1 MTTGNSTADSNI
13 NNTQSANQPQ
23 SQPEP
28 PSPHQLS
35 AKSAFCIA
43 GLVILVMGV
52 TMIHFGWVP
61 HLSLILVICLL
72 LLIGVIRGI
81 SFQEMQARMADG
93 VMSGIGAIYLFF
105 FIGLMVAALMMSGAI
120 PTLMYFG
127 FEIISPRYY
136 YISAFVLTSII
147 GIALGSSLTTVAT
160 LGVAFISMS
169 QAFDANIAI
178 AAGAVVSGAFFGDKM
193 SPLSD
198 TGTIASSVVGI
209 DLFEH
214 LRNMMYTTVPAWV
227 ISVLLFW
234 ALSGQTHSAN
244 LSQVVLLQNQLID
257 SGLVHTHAV
266 LPFVVLV
273 LLALLR
279 VNAIY
284 TIICTII
291 AALIVTYTHS
301 SPTLEQLGG
310 YLFGGYA
317 PAESLELGKVGG
329 MLSRGGVQSM
339 FFTQTIVI
347 LALSLGGLLKILGI
361 LPALL
366 GGVRDHLT
374 TAGQAIFAAAMSALS
389 INVLIGEQ
397 YLSIL
402 LSGTTFRS
410 TFERLQLH
418 PKNLSRTIEDAGTV
432 INPLVPWSV
441 CGVFISQALG
451 VPVLEYL
458 PYAFFCY
465 LSLLLTIAF
474 GFSGLTISRIG
485 R

>member
-1 MTTGNSTADSNI
+1 MSTDSP
-13 NNTQSANQPQ
+13 THS
-23 SQPEP
+23 SQLDPK
-28 PSPHQLS
+28 L
-35 AKSAFCIA
+35 AFLMA
-43 GLVILVMGV
+43 GIVLLIMGV
-52 TMIHFGWVP
+52 TMISFGWVP
-61 HLSLILVICLL
+61 HLSLLLAICFLL
-72 LLIGVIRGI
+72 LMGMMRGLSFNHLQSEMAAGV
-81 SFQEMQARMADG
+81 
-93 VMSGIGAIYLFF
+93 VSGSGAIYLFF

-127 FEIISPRYY
+127 FELISPRFY

-160 LGVAFISMS
+160 LGVAFIGMS
-169 QAFDANIAI
+169 NAFDANVAI

-214 LRNMMYTTVPAWV
+214 LRNMMYTTVPAW
-227 ISVLLFW
+227 IITVLLFW
-234 ALSGQTHSAN
+234 MLSGETHAGN
-244 LSQVVLLQNQLID
+244 FYQVTVLQGQLIE
-257 SGLVHTHAV
+257 SGLVHSYAV

-273 LLALLR
+273 VLALLR

-291 AALIVTYTHS
+291 SALVITYIHS
-301 SPTLEQLGG
+301 SPSIEQLGG
-310 YLFGGYA
+310 YLFAGYA
-317 PAESLELGKVGG
+317 PADDLELGEVGG
-329 MLSRGGVQSM
+329 MLSRGGIQSM

-347 LALSLGGLLKILGI
+347 LALSLGGLLKTLGI

-366 GGVRDHLT
+366 AGMRDKLT

-402 LSGTTFRS
+402 LSGTAFRP
-410 TFERLQLH
+410 TFERLSLH

-441 CGVFISQALG
+441 CGVFISQALE

-465 LSLLLTIAF
+465 LSLLLTVFF
-474 GFSGLTISRIG
+474 GFSGLTIQKVKKSAA
-485 R
+485 

>member
-1 MTTGNSTADSNI
+1 MAPQTL
-13 NNTQSANQPQ
+13 TQFSSGVAVIISA
-23 SQPEP
+23 
-28 PSPHQLS
+28 
-35 AKSAFCIA
+35 I
-43 GLVILVMGV
+43 VITIMGV
-52 TMIHFGWVP
+52 TMIGFGWVP
-61 HLSLILVICLL
+61 HLSLILAICILL
-72 LLIGVIRGI
+72 AIGLYKGLTFN
-81 SFQEMQARMADG
+81 SMQAQMAAG

-127 FEIISPRYY
+127 FELISPEFY

-147 GIALGSSLTTVAT
+147 GIALGSSLTTAAT
-160 LGVAFISMS
+160 LGVAFIGMS
-169 QAFDANIAI
+169 NAFDANIAI

-198 TGTIASSVVGI
+198 TCTIASSVVGI
-209 DLFEH
+209 DLFAH
-214 LRNMMYTTVPAWV
+214 IRNMMYTTVPAWILTV
-227 ISVLLFW
+227 ILFW
-234 ALSGQTHSAN
+234 LFSEQTVN
-244 LSQVVLLQNQLID
+244 VDLSQVTVLQSQLIN
-257 SGLVHTHAV
+257 SGLVYYYAV
-266 LPFVVLV
+266 LPFLV
-273 LLALLR
+273 LIGLAIGR

-284 TIICTII
+284 TIICTTIT
-291 AALIVTYTHS
+291 ALIITYLHS
-301 SPTLEQLGG
+301 SPSFEQLGG
-310 YLFGGYA
+310 YLFAGYK
-317 PAESLELGKVGG
+317 PAETLALGEVGG

-347 LALSLGGLLKILGI
+347 LALSLGGLLTALGI

-366 GGVRDHLT
+366 SGLKDTLT
-374 TAGQAIFAAAMSALS
+374 HSGRAIFAAAMSALS

-402 LSGTTFRS
+402 ISGTTFRS
-410 TFERLQLH
+410 TFERLNLH

-451 VPVLEYL
+451 VPVLDYL

-465 LSLLLTIAF
+465 LSLLLTLLF
-474 GFSGLTISRIG
+474 GFTGITISHLDKTDESLNKHI
-485 R
+485 

>member
-1 MTTGNSTADSNI
+1 MPPQILTQISPKLAFMLST
-13 NNTQSANQPQ
+13 
-23 SQPEP
+23 
-28 PSPHQLS
+28 
-35 AKSAFCIA
+35 
-43 GLVILVMGV
+43 LVILIMGV
-52 TMIHFGWVP
+52 TMIGFGWVP
-61 HLSLILVICLL
+61 HLSLLLAICFLL
-72 LLIGVIRGI
+72 AVGLFKGL
-81 SFQEMQARMADG
+81 SFDDMQTQMATG
-93 VMSGIGAIYLFF
+93 VMRGIGAIYLFF

-127 FEIISPRYY
+127 FELISPQFY

-160 LGVAFISMS
+160 LGVAFIGMS
-169 QAFDANIAI
+169 HAFDANVAI

-198 TGTIASSVVGI
+198 TCTIAASVVGI

-214 LRNMMYTTVPAWV
+214 IRNMMYTTVPAWA
-227 ISVLLFW
+227 ITAILFW
-234 ALSGQTHSAN
+234 FMSGDTSASDLN
-244 LSQVVLLQNQLID
+244 QVTTLQAQLIE
-257 SGLVHTHAV
+257 SGLVHSYAV

-273 LLALLR
+273 ALALMR

-291 AALIVTYTHS
+291 AALIVTYMHS
-301 SPTLEQLGG
+301 SPSIGELGG
-310 YLFGGYA
+310 YFFGGYQ
-317 PAESLELGKVGG
+317 PAENLELGEVGG
-329 MLSRGGVQSM
+329 MLSRGGVNSM

-347 LALSLGGLLKILGI
+347 LALSLGGLLTALGI

-366 GGVRDHLT
+366 SGIKDSLT
-374 TAGQAIFAAAMSALS
+374 SSGRAIAAAAMSALS

-397 YLSIL
+397 YLSLL
-402 LSGTTFRS
+402 LSGTAFRPV
-410 TFERLQLH
+410 FERLNLH
-418 PKNLSRTIEDAGTV
+418 PKNLSRTLEDAGTV

-451 VPVLEYL
+451 VPVLDYL

-465 LSLLLTIAF
+465 LSFLLTILF
-474 GFSGLTISRIG
+474 GYTGITITKTTEQMQ
-485 R
+485 

>member
-1 MTTGNSTADSNI
+1 MSTDSP
-13 NNTQSANQPQ
+13 THS
-23 SQPEP
+23 SQLDPK
-28 PSPHQLS
+28 L
-35 AKSAFCIA
+35 AFLMA
-43 GLVILVMGV
+43 GIVLLIMGV
-52 TMIHFGWVP
+52 TMISFGWVP
-61 HLSLILVICLL
+61 HLSLLLAICFLL
-72 LLIGVIRGI
+72 LMGMMRGLSFNHLQSEMAAGV
-81 SFQEMQARMADG
+81 
-93 VMSGIGAIYLFF
+93 VSGSGAIYLFF

-127 FEIISPRYY
+127 FELISPRFY

-160 LGVAFISMS
+160 LGVAFIGMS
-169 QAFDANIAI
+169 NAFDANVAI

-214 LRNMMYTTVPAWV
+214 LRNMMYTTVPAW
-227 ISVLLFW
+227 IITVLLFW
-234 ALSGQTHSAN
+234 MLSGETHAGN
-244 LSQVVLLQNQLID
+244 LYQVMVLQGQLID
-257 SGLVHTHAV
+257 SGLVHSYAV

-273 LLALLR
+273 VLALLR

-291 AALIVTYTHS
+291 SALLITYIHS
-301 SPTLEQLGG
+301 SPSIAQLGG
-310 YLFGGYA
+310 YFFAGYT
-317 PAESLELGKVGG
+317 PAENLELGEVGG
-329 MLSRGGVQSM
+329 MLTRGGIQSM

-347 LALSLGGLLKILGI
+347 LALSLGGLLKTLGI

-366 GGVRDHLT
+366 AGMRDKLT

-402 LSGTTFRS
+402 LSGTAFRP
-410 TFERLQLH
+410 TFERLSLH

-441 CGVFISQALG
+441 CGVFISQTLE

-465 LSLLLTIAF
+465 LSLLLTILF
-474 GFSGLTISRIG
+474 GFSGITINRLDEQS
-485 R
+485 

>member
-1 MTTGNSTADSNI
+1 MSTDSP
-13 NNTQSANQPQ
+13 THS
-23 SQPEP
+23 SQLDPK
-28 PSPHQLS
+28 L
-35 AKSAFCIA
+35 AFFMA
-43 GLVILVMGV
+43 GIVLLIMGV
-52 TMIHFGWVP
+52 TMISFGWVP
-61 HLSLILVICLL
+61 HLSLLLAIFFLL
-72 LLIGVIRGI
+72 LMGMMRGLSFNHLQSEMAAGV
-81 SFQEMQARMADG
+81 
-93 VMSGIGAIYLFF
+93 VSGSGAIYLFF

-127 FEIISPRYY
+127 FELISPRFY

-160 LGVAFISMS
+160 LGVAFIGMS
-169 QAFDANIAI
+169 NAFDANVAI

-214 LRNMMYTTVPAWV
+214 LRNMMYTTVPAW
-227 ISVLLFW
+227 IITVLLFW
-234 ALSGQTHSAN
+234 MLSGETHAGN
-244 LSQVVLLQNQLID
+244 LYQVTVLQGQLIE
-257 SGLVHTHAV
+257 SGLVYNYAV
-266 LPFVVLV
+266 LPFIVLV
-273 LLALLR
+273 VLALLR

-291 AALIVTYTHS
+291 SALIITYTHS
-301 SPTLEQLGG
+301 SPSIEQLGG
-310 YLFGGYA
+310 YLFAGYA
-317 PAESLELGKVGG
+317 PAEDLKLGEVGG
-329 MLSRGGVQSM
+329 MLSRGGIQSM

-347 LALSLGGLLKILGI
+347 LALSLGGLLKTLGV

-366 GGVRDHLT
+366 AGMRDKLT

-402 LSGTTFRS
+402 LSGTAFRP
-410 TFERLQLH
+410 TFESLSLH

-441 CGVFISQALG
+441 CGVFISQALE

-465 LSLLLTIAF
+465 LSLLLTVFF
-474 GFSGLTISRIG
+474 GFSGLTIQKVKKSAA
-485 R
+485 

>member
-1 MTTGNSTADSNI
+1 MLTDS
-13 NNTQSANQPQ
+13 QARSPQ
-23 SQPEP
+23 LDPK
-28 PSPHQLS
+28 L
-35 AKSAFCIA
+35 AFLMA
-43 GLVILVMGV
+43 GLVILIMGV
-52 TMIHFGWVP
+52 TMISFGWVP
-61 HLSLILVICLL
+61 HLSLILALCFLL
-72 LLIGVIRGI
+72 LMGLMRGL
-81 SFQEMQARMADG
+81 SFSYMQSEMAAG

-105 FIGLMVAALMMSGAI
+105 FIGLMVSALMMSGAI

-127 FEIISPRYY
+127 FELISPRFY

-160 LGVAFISMS
+160 LGVAFIGMS
-169 QAFDANIAI
+169 NAFDANAAI

-214 LRNMMYTTVPAWV
+214 IRNMVYTTVPAWI

-234 ALSGQTHSAN
+234 MLSGQTHSGN
-244 LSQVVLLQNQLID
+244 LYQVKVLQQQLID
-257 SGLVHTHAV
+257 SGLIHGYAV

-273 LLALLR
+273 VLALYR

-291 AALIVTYTHS
+291 AAMVVTYIHS
-301 SPTLEQLGG
+301 TLSIEQLGS
-310 YLFGGYA
+310 YFFAGYA
-317 PAESLELGKVGG
+317 PADNLELGEVGD
-329 MLSRGGVQSM
+329 MLSRGGIQSM

-347 LALSLGGLLKILGI
+347 LALSLGGLLKTLGI

-366 GGVRDHLT
+366 SGMRDKLT

-402 LSGTTFRS
+402 LSGTAFRP
-410 TFERLQLH
+410 TFERLHLH
-418 PKNLSRTIEDAGTV
+418 PKNLSRTVEDAGTV

-458 PYAFFCY
+458 PYTFFCY
-465 LSLLLTIAF
+465 LSLLLTIIF
-474 GFSGLTISRIG
+474 GFTGVTISRLDEE
-485 R
+485 

>member
-1 MTTGNSTADSNI
+1 MPPKI
-13 NNTQSANQPQ
+13 LTQISPQLAFMISAIV
-23 SQPEP
+23 
-28 PSPHQLS
+28 
-35 AKSAFCIA
+35 IA
-43 GLVILVMGV
+43 IMGV
-52 TMIHFGWVP
+52 TMIGFGWVP
-61 HLSLILVICLL
+61 HLSLILAICVLL
-72 LLIGVIRGI
+72 AIGLFKGL
-81 SFQEMQARMADG
+81 SFDDMQAQMASG
-93 VMSGIGAIYLFF
+93 VMRGIGAIYLFF

-127 FEIISPRYY
+127 FQLISPEYY

-147 GIALGSSLTTVAT
+147 GIALGSSLTTAAT
-160 LGVAFISMS
+160 LGVAFIGMS
-169 QAFDANIAI
+169 NAFDANVAI

-198 TGTIASSVVGI
+198 TCTIASSVVGI

-214 LRNMMYTTVPAWV
+214 IRNMMYTTVPAWILTV
-227 ISVLLFW
+227 ILFW
-234 ALSGQTHSAN
+234 FFSGQTAGSD
-244 LSQVVLLQNQLID
+244 LSQVRVLQGQLIE
-257 SGLVHTHAV
+257 SGLVHGYAV

-273 LLALLR
+273 GLAIFR

-284 TIICTII
+284 NIICTIA
-291 AALIVTYTHS
+291 AALIITYLHS
-301 SPTLEQLGG
+301 SPSFGQLGG
-310 YLFGGYA
+310 YLFAGYA
-317 PAESLELGKVGG
+317 PAESLELGEVGG

-339 FFTQTIVI
+339 FFTQAIVI
-347 LALSLGGLLKILGI
+347 LALSLGGLLTALGI

-366 GGVRDHLT
+366 SGIKDSLT
-374 TAGQAIFAAAMSALS
+374 TAGRAIFAAAMSALS

-402 LSGTTFRS
+402 LSGTAFRP
-410 TFERLQLH
+410 TFERLNLH

-451 VPVLEYL
+451 VPVLDYL

-465 LSLLLTIAF
+465 LSLLLTILF
-474 GFSGLTISRIG
+474 GFTGITITRKDG
-485 R
+485 TNVRKHQKAQVAN

>member
-1 MTTGNSTADSNI
+1 MTTDNA
-13 NNTQSANQPQ
+13 TQSETQHNLKSPPQPT
-23 SQPEP
+23 PA
-28 PSPHQLS
+28 L
-35 AKSAFCIA
+35 AFIIA
-43 GLVILVMGV
+43 GLVILIMSV
-52 TMIHFGWVP
+52 TMISFGWVP
-61 HLSLILVICLL
+61 HLSLLLAICFIF
-72 LLIGVIRGI
+72 LIGKHRGL
-81 SFQEMQARMADG
+81 SFQEMQSHMAEG

-105 FIGLMVAALMMSGAI
+105 FIGLLVAALMMSGAI

-127 FEIISPRYY
+127 FELISPDFY

-160 LGVAFISMS
+160 LGVAFIGMS
-169 QAFDANIAI
+169 NAFDANVAV

-214 LRNMMYTTVPAWV
+214 IRNMIYTTVPAWI

-234 ALSGQTHSAN
+234 MLSGQTHTAD
-244 LSQVVLLQNQLID
+244 LSQVTHLQSQLID
-257 SGLVHTHAV
+257 SGLIHGHAV
-266 LPFVVLV
+266 LPFVVLIV
-273 LLALLR
+273 LALMR

-284 TIICTII
+284 TIIGTII
-291 AALIVTYTHS
+291 TALIITYTHS
-301 SPTLEQLGG
+301 TLSIEQLGG
-310 YLFGGYA
+310 YFFTGYT
-317 PAESLELGKVGG
+317 PSESLDLGEVGG
-329 MLSRGGVQSM
+329 MLSRGGIQSM

-347 LALSLGGLLKILGI
+347 LALSLGGLLKALGV

-366 GGVRDHLT
+366 LGLRDKLT
-374 TAGQAIFAAAMSALS
+374 TAGQAIFAAAMAALS

-397 YLSIL
+397 YLSLL
-402 LSGTTFRS
+402 LSGTAFRP
-410 TFERLQLH
+410 TFERLNLH
-418 PKNLSRTIEDAGTV
+418 PKNLSRTVEDAGTV

-451 VPVLEYL
+451 VPVLDYL

-465 LSLLLTIAF
+465 FSLLLTILF
-474 GFSGLTISRIG
+474 GFTGVTISQK
-485 R
+485 